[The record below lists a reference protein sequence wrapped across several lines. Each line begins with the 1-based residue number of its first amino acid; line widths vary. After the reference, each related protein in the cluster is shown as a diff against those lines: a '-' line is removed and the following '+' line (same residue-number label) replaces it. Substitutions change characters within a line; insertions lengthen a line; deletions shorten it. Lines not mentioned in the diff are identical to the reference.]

1 MLYSS
6 QAVAKPYFIAAIALF
21 AVQVLFGLLLGMQ
34 YIPVNLPF
42 ISFITFDAARLIH
55 TNLLIMWLLFG
66 FMGSIYY
73 IIPEESEQ
81 ELYNPKLAIQ
91 LFWVFLS
98 LTIITFLGYLL
109 LSYATFAKITG
120 NQFFPTMGREY
131 LEQPT
136 IIKLGLFIVLC
147 GFSYNIAMTVL
158 HGRKGMIN
166 LLLLAGIVGT
176 TIIFLMAFYN
186 PSNLVVAKYYRWWL
200 IHFWIEGTWE
210 LIMEAILAYVIY
222 KITGDRKIVEKWLY
236 IIVAVTLTT
245 TILGIGHHYY
255 WIGVSEYWQWV
266 GTVFSIFEI
275 LPFFFMVLFVFNV
288 VNCTKCQYSNKAV
301 KLWAL
306 STPIMAFLGAG
317 VLGFLHTL
325 APVNYYSHGTQIT
338 SAHSHLAFYSTYVM
352 IVLTMISYA
361 MPILR
366 NRKIVNGGLS
376 QRFEILAFWLMTVS
390 MFFMALFI
398 AIAGIMQV
406 YIQRATDLAL
416 PFIEIQNSLMILY
429 WLRSIGG
436 VVFLIGV
443 IIYITKFLIAKSN
456 NL

>member
-6 QAVAKPYFIAAIALF
+6 QAVAKPYFITAIALF
-21 AVQVLFGLLLGMQ
+21 AVQVLFGLLLGIQ
-34 YIPVNLPF
+34 YVMINIPF
-42 ISFITFDAARLIH
+42 IAFDTARLIH
-55 TNLLIMWLLFG
+55 TNLLIIWLLFG
-66 FMGSIYY
+66 FMGATYY

-91 LFWVFLS
+91 LFWVFLV
-98 LTIITFLGYLL
+98 LTLITVFGYLL
-109 LSYATFAKITG
+109 LPYATLAKITG

-136 IIKLGLFIVLC
+136 IIKLGLFAVLC

-158 HGRKGMIN
+158 HGHKSMIN
-166 LLLLAGIVGT
+166 LLLLTGIVGT
-176 TIIFLMAFYN
+176 TIVFLFAFYN
-186 PSNLVVAKYYRWWL
+186 SSNLVISKYYRWWL
-200 IHFWIEGTWE
+200 IHFWLEGTWE

-245 TILGIGHHYY
+245 TVLGIGHHYY
-255 WIGVSEYWQWV
+255 WIGVPEYWQWV
-266 GTVFSIFEI
+266 GTIFSVFEL

-338 SAHSHLAFYSTYVM
+338 SAHAHLAFYSTYVM
-352 IVLTMISYA
+352 IVLTIISYA

-366 NRKIVNGGLS
+366 DRKVVNGGLA
-376 QRFEILAFWLMTVS
+376 QKFEISAFWLMTVS
-390 MFFMALFI
+390 MSIMALFI
-398 AIAGIMQV
+398 AVAGIMQV

-416 PFIEIQNSLMILY
+416 PFIEIQNSLLVLY
-429 WLRSIGG
+429 WLRGIGG
-436 VVFLIGV
+436 VIFFIGV
-443 IIYITKFLIAKSN
+443 IIYILNFFIAKDEG
-456 NL
+456 L

>member
-1 MLYSS
+1 MLYPS

-21 AVQVLFGLLLGMQ
+21 AVQVLFGLIIGIQ
-34 YIPVNLPF
+34 YVMINIP
-42 ISFITFDAARLIH
+42 FITFATAKLIH
-55 TNLLIMWLLFG
+55 TNLLIIWLLFG
-66 FMGSIYY
+66 FMGAAYY

-81 ELYNPKLAIQ
+81 ELYNPKLAVQ
-91 LFWVFLS
+91 LFWIFLA
-98 LTIITFLGYLL
+98 LTIITTLGYLL
-109 LSYATFAKITG
+109 LPYATFAKITG

-136 IIKLGLFIVLC
+136 IIKLGLFAVLC

-158 HGRKGMIN
+158 HGRKTMIN
-166 LLLLAGIVGT
+166 LLLLVGIVGS
-176 TIIFLMAFYN
+176 TIVFVFAFYN
-186 PSNLVVAKYYRWWL
+186 SSNLVLAKYYRWWL
-200 IHFWIEGTWE
+200 LHFWLEGTWE
-210 LIMEAILAYVIY
+210 LIMEAILAYVIF
-222 KITGDRKIVEKWLY
+222 KITGDRAIVEKWLY

-245 TILGIGHHYY
+245 TVLGIGHHYY
-255 WIGVSEYWQWV
+255 WIGVPEYWQWV
-266 GTVFSIFEI
+266 GTIFSVFEL

-288 VNCTKCQYSNKAV
+288 VNCTKCQYSNNAV

-338 SAHSHLAFYSTYVM
+338 SAHGHLAFYSTYVM

-366 NRKIVNGGLS
+366 DHKVINDGIAQK
-376 QRFEILAFWLMTVS
+376 FEILAFWLMTVAMS
-390 MFFMALFI
+390 LMALFI

-406 YIQRATDLAL
+406 YVQRATDLAL
-416 PFIEIQNSLMILY
+416 PFIEIQNSMVVMF
-429 WLRSIGG
+429 WLREIGG
-436 VVFLIGV
+436 VVFFIGV
-443 IIYITKFLIAKSN
+443 IIYITNFFMVKKEYGTR
-456 NL
+456 

>member
-1 MLYSS
+1 MLLYSS

-34 YIPVNLPF
+34 YVMVDIQ
-42 ISFITFDAARLIH
+42 FITFDAARLVH
-55 TNLLIMWLLFG
+55 TNLLIIWLLFG
-66 FMGSIYY
+66 FMGATYY

-91 LFWVFLS
+91 LFWIFVS
-98 LTIITFLGYLL
+98 LTVIMVLGYSLL
-109 LSYATFAKITG
+109 PYATFAKITG

-136 IIKLGLFIVLC
+136 IIKFGLLIVLC

-176 TIIFLMAFYN
+176 TVVFLFAFYN
-186 PSNLVVAKYYRWWL
+186 SSNLVVAKYYRWWL

-210 LIMEAILAYVIY
+210 LIMEAMLAYVIY

-255 WIGVSEYWQWV
+255 WIGVSEYWQWI
-266 GTVFSIFEI
+266 GTIFSVFEL

-317 VLGFLHTL
+317 VLGFLHTV

-338 SAHSHLAFYSTYVM
+338 SAHAHLAFYSTYVM

-376 QRFEILAFWLMTVS
+376 QKFEILAFWLMTVS
-390 MFFMALFI
+390 MSFMALFI
-398 AIAGIMQV
+398 AVAGIMQV

-416 PFIEIQNSLMILY
+416 PFIEIQNSLMTLY

-436 VVFLIGV
+436 VIFLIGV
-443 IIYITKFLIAKSN
+443 IIYIMKFFIAKGES
-456 NL
+456 L